1 MATNSKAGKG
11 ILLVSSELPELI
23 RCCDRII
30 VLNNGRLTAAVP
42 GNTSQAAIM
51 TAANPDVIAS
61 QLGMLRVDQK
71 VERQRRAP
79 FRSPDNKMRCEC

>member
-51 TAANPDVIAS
+51 TAATRT
-61 QLGMLRVDQK
+61 L
-71 VERQRRAP
+71 
-79 FRSPDNKMRCEC
+79 

>member
-30 VLNNGRLTAAVP
+30 VLNNARLTAAVL

-51 TAANPDVIAS
+51 TAATRT
-61 QLGMLRVDQK
+61 L
-71 VERQRRAP
+71 
-79 FRSPDNKMRCEC
+79 